1 MAMRLAVPAIALVG
15 LMLFPLTAKAQGTR
29 INSVD
34 PLTAK
39 VGDVVNAQGEGL
51 GSAAVDEL
59 YLTTGTADVKVEI
72 VEQSDKAIKFKV
84 PSGAKSG
91 RWTLMTH
98 LKSGTGPK
106 LVEQPVKLTVE

>member
-1 MAMRLAVPAIALVG
+1 MRLAVPAIALVG
-15 LMLFPLTAKAQGTR
+15 LLLLPFNAKAQGTR

-39 VGDVVNAQGEGL
+39 VGDAVTAQGEGL

-59 YLTTGTADVKVEI
+59 YLTTGTEDVKVEI

-84 PSGAKSG
+84 PSGVKSG